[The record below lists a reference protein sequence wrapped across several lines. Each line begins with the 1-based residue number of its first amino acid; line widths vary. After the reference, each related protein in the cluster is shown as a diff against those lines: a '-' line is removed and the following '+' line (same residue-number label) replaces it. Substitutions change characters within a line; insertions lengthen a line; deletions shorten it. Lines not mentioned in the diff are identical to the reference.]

1 MSIADEILNY
11 WISLL
16 LKVRM
21 FGWFFIVI
29 FYWLEMKHITP

>member
-21 FGWFFIVI
+21 FGWFLVI
-29 FYWLEMKHITP
+29 FIRFK